1 MRGAPVILA
10 AVFGGGCLVD
20 IPLPL
25 GRSDA
30 GSCAIVAPDSGTGC
44 LVSTDGYNCG
54 VCGRVCEQTQMCT
67 EGHCSPTELVPLG
80 YSAHETIGTADGN
93 IYWAVYSSFEGPAEI
108 RRFHV
113 DVDAATSV
121 VTTAPQVQLMVAD
134 GDDLVFC
141 DWHDS
146 VFRVPLNGQNAA
158 PELLYQAGAE
168 ITGLWMRGGSIYV
181 AAGTKGIVRVDRT
194 SKEVQGFAGREE
206 VSAIAGD
213 ATHLYWIA
221 HLGDIYR
228 LRRLALTEAGGQPEM
243 VGEELPSA
251 YRLFVGPTAVS
262 VGAPEARRIYRIPK
276 PGSGCAPKTFE
287 LPSMPRLII
296 EDGPFL
302 YVATFASGPPKY
314 PLEGEVWRLPIAG
327 GEPLLLLP
335 KVASDYSGLVLHS
348 SSLYALEND
357 YYKMLR
363 IPR

>member
-1 MRGAPVILA
+1 MRGALLLVA
-10 AVFGGGCLVD
+10 ALLGGCLVD
-20 IPLPL
+20 IPLPIT
-25 GRSDA
+25 RPDA
-30 GSCAIVAPDSGTGC
+30 GACVIEAPDSGTGC
-44 LVSTDGYNCG
+44 LTASDGYNCG

-67 EGHCSPTELVPLG
+67 EGHCSPTALVPLG

-108 RRFHV
+108 RRFQV
-113 DVDAATSV
+113 DVDAATTLV
-121 VTTAPQVQLMVAD
+121 ATAPQVNLMVAD

-141 DWHDS
+141 NWGDS

-168 ITGLWMRGGSIYV
+168 ITGLWMRGGKIYV
-181 AAGTKGIVRVDRT
+181 AAGAQGIVRVDRA
-194 SKEVQGFAGREE
+194 SREVQSFAGREE
-206 VSAIAGD
+206 IGAIGGD
-213 ATHLYWIA
+213 ATHLYWIGR
-221 HLGDIYR
+221 LGDIYR
-228 LRRLALTEAGGQPEM
+228 LRRLALTDAGGLPEM
-243 VGEELPSA
+243 VGGELPSA

-262 VGAPEARRIYRIPK
+262 VGAPDDKRVYRIPK
-276 PGSGCAPKTFE
+276 PESGCAARTLE
-287 LPSMPRLII
+287 LSSMPRMMI
-296 EDGPFL
+296 EDGPYL
-302 YVATFASGPPKY
+302 YVVTFASGTPKY

-335 KVASDYSGLVLHS
+335 KLSSDYPGLVLRP